1 MLSQTLIYKHYKC
14 HPGSVVSFY
23 VSPSC
28 LLPLYVSQRRPLF
41 LTEFQFGW
49 NWKQVW
55 LCFFILWGVLGFS
68 ISVGLFLMLVSLN
81 HWLVGN
87 PPPPTVVFFFFVFF
101 YILSHLLHL
110 SDSSISQVVTHSE
123 NHVSFLSHMA
133 LLIGILHIL
142 LNMMQKTPNL
152 RVKMS
157 PASNFNF

>member
-87 PPPPTVVFFFFVFF
+87 PPPPTVVFFFF

-133 LLIGILHIL
+133 LLISILHIL

>member
-87 PPPPTVVFFFFVFF
+87 PPPPTVCFFFFFF
-101 YILSHLLHL
+101 
-110 SDSSISQVVTHSE
+110 
-123 NHVSFLSHMA
+123 
-133 LLIGILHIL
+133 LHIESFAPSVRL
-142 LNMMQKTPNL
+142 IYQPGSHSFGKSCLISVSHGIADKHSAHF
-152 RVKMS
+152 VKYDAEN
-157 PASNFNF
+157 P